1 MYLMSIIWSWSISST
16 IINQCSHCIKANQSI
31 RKAVSKSDQ
40 LTAFNLKAILKSFLT
55 VVVRMKVSLSKRVKT
70 FHIFDIFLPAFFS
83 LYFAL
88 VFVAFP
94 EILPLPS
101 CLKIYLD
108 IMKILVKIVLTLGN
122 DFCLLARK
130 TRWNPR

>member
-16 IINQCSHCIKANQSI
+16 IINQCSHYIKANQSI
-31 RKAVSKSDQ
+31 RKAVSKPDQ
-40 LTAFNLKAILKSFLT
+40 VTAFNLKAILKSFLT

-88 VFVAFP
+88 VFVVFP

-101 CLKIYLD
+101 CLKIYPD

-122 DFCLLARK
+122 VFCLLARK
-130 TRWNPR
+130 TRWNRR